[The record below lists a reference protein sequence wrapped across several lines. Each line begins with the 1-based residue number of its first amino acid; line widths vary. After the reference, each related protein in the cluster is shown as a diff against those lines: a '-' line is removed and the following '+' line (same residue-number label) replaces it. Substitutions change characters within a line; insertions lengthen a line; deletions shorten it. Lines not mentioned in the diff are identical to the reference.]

1 MKIDFAVLGQSAL
14 IPKPT
19 PNEIIKYDIK
29 YDQLLMIDYKRE
41 LGADGLYFT
50 NNETI
55 EKQRSVA
62 GYLIKSIGLNI
73 IKGKSIMNVSLPINI
88 FDTRTIL
95 EL

>member
-1 MKIDFAVLGQSAL
+1 M
-14 IPKPT
+14 IPKPK
-19 PNEIIKYDIK
+19 EDDLIEYEMAYDK
-29 YDQLLMIDYKRE
+29 LLMTEYRRE
-41 LGADGLYFT
+41 LGSDGLIFT
-50 NNETI
+50 NTETI

-62 GYLIKSIGLNI
+62 GYLIKNIGLNL